1 MSVTELIIEDAELEA
16 RRGKLGIVEAKL
28 FVSADRGFDVAVAR
42 RGHGILNRI
51 AKIGRLRQH
60 ARNSGSVLLVKSK
73 ALWPKAAAVHA
84 TRSPAGV
91 ATRAAKPIAVRLAPI
106 ATETSTP
113 NPKSAAPDRTKCGK
127 AARQPDV
134 SS

>member
-1 MSVTELIIEDAELEA
+1 MRSGTKTGIGLITQSGLCETVELVGLEFLIDDFEQILDLLAKLRRKVGHRQRGLQIAARLSVGTELIIEDAKLEA

-60 ARNSGSVLLVKSK
+60 ARK
-73 ALWPKAAAVHA
+73 
-84 TRSPAGV
+84 
-91 ATRAAKPIAVRLAPI
+91 
-106 ATETSTP
+106 
-113 NPKSAAPDRTKCGK
+113 
-127 AARQPDV
+127 
-134 SS
+134 